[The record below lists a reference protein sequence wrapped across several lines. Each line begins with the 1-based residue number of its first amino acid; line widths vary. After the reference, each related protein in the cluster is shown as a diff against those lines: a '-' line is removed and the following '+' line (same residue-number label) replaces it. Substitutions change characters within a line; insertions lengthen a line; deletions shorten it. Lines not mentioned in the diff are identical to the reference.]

1 MSEEPP
7 PRLPRTK
14 ARLPFEERP
23 FKGVVQRG
31 AVFLYAV
38 LALGLAGLA
47 IYMGVLQHHPLTSP
61 YVLAPGVGAIWF
73 ALRLLMTLAPRG

>member
-1 MSEEPP
+1 VSDQPP
-7 PRLPRTK
+7 PLPRVK

-31 AVFLYAV
+31 AVFVYAV

-47 IYMGVLQHHPLTSP
+47 VYMGVVERHPLTSP

-73 ALRLLMTLAPRG
+73 GLRLFMTLAPRG